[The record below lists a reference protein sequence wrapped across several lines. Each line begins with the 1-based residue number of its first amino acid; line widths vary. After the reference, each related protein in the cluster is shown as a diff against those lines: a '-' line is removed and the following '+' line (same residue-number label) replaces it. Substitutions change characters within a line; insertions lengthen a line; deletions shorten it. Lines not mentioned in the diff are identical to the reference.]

1 MILRY
6 FHNGVQYEIEHSAG
20 SIIFTNTA
28 TGKKS
33 IIPVKAAD
41 GYTIKINK
49 RSISASNGARGLF
62 SFFGDAIKNDFMTAW
77 IDKTIDC
84 FNA

>member
-6 FHNGVQYEIEHSAG
+6 FH
-20 SIIFTNTA
+20 
-28 TGKKS
+28 
-33 IIPVKAAD
+33 
-41 GYTIKINK
+41 
-49 RSISASNGARGLF
+49 NGARGLF